1 VGQGEQ
7 VRQGAQWSGR
17 AGQHSPTTL
26 VTAETA
32 SAQMERLCLLSPCAD
47 GGVQRVGRFGP
58 VSGSVSLSESLLL
71 LMVIS
76 SSAGVNAGDPC
87 ISLAAVLQG
96 GKQARYMRRPR

>member
-1 VGQGEQ
+1 M
-7 VRQGAQWSGR
+7 RQGAPRSGR

-47 GGVQRVGRFGP
+47 GGVQRVGRVGP
-58 VSGSVSLSESLLL
+58 ASGSVSLSESLLL

-76 SSAGVNAGDPC
+76 SAAGANAGDPC
-87 ISLAAVLQG
+87 MSLAAALQG
-96 GKQARYMRRPR
+96 GKQALYMRWSS

>member
-1 VGQGEQ
+1 
-7 VRQGAQWSGR
+7 VRQGAPRSGR

-58 VSGSVSLSESLLL
+58 ASGSVSLSESLLL

-87 ISLAAVLQG
+87 ISLAAALQG
-96 GKQARYMRRPR
+96 GKQALYMRRSR